1 MPKSILNVWDKQCIW
16 CINGRVHIEGE
27 EINIY
32 SEKETIQKEIMREK
46 KNAKLGNVA
55 KMVEKG
61 DPRLPFLIMDI
72 PKLKLFSG

>member
-46 KNAKLGNVA
+46 KMQN
-55 KMVEKG
+55 
-61 DPRLPFLIMDI
+61 
-72 PKLKLFSG
+72 